1 MEISPNSKF
10 LATIQSN
17 AFQRLLTIKGKIN
30 PNRTS
35 QDFEAPIVR
44 PSIPKSPQS
53 ILTSTPN
60 SASNKPFSSAFLGIK
75 RFSIQPQSF
84 KKIEP
89 SISVF
94 DEKGPEFDKKRQ
106 SLKIDI
112 EKLSTNI
119 KNLQN
124 DIGPRS
130 QTPSLSKVTCPS
142 PLCLESEN
150 SSPETEILDIKSP
163 DIENEI
169 SGDNK
174 SSTIMTYGLQNTTV
188 DYGKCTNT
196 EFLYRQLDIER
207 KNARYFEEVY
217 NKEVC
222 YTRGLEKDL
231 ESARSEIE
239 VLKSSSEIQKIRLL
253 NEIKTL
259 KTQNLDLTS
268 QLRHHQ
274 LDSIQY
280 NYNTLLKKSATK
292 ISEHALEEM
301 EKSDLLDQ
309 FYTIKKECSQLS
321 KQLLYKA
328 DELFEKSTEIKQLN
342 NQKSEMYKELNQLKE
357 QTTEMCYLKEHVA
370 YLLNLIQT
378 MRIELTNLAEK
389 YKEGMKMKE
398 GSNSDEFINRINN
411 IANKAKTEVEC
422 ITDRSKSSQPFKWIN
437 DKNKSNL
444 IQTIKKSIFE
454 FIKT

>member
-1 MEISPNSKF
+1 MEIDPNLKF

-17 AFQRLLTIKGKIN
+17 AFQRLLTIKSKIN

-35 QDFEAPIVR
+35 QEIEVPIVK

-53 ILTSTPN
+53 TLNNAPCFT
-60 SASNKPFSSAFLGIK
+60 SNKAFSSAFLGI
-75 RFSIQPQSF
+75 RRISVQPQFANS
-84 KKIEP
+84 IERAN
-89 SISVF
+89 SII
-94 DEKGPEFDKKRQ
+94 DEKYLEPDKKRQ

-112 EKLSTNI
+112 EKLSNNI
-119 KNLQN
+119 KSLQN

-150 SSPETEILDIKSP
+150 SSPETEILDTKSP
-163 DIENEI
+163 ENENEI
-169 SGDNK
+169 HGDK
-174 SSTIMTYGLQNTTV
+174 SLTTMSHLIQNSSV
-188 DYGKCTNT
+188 DRGKCTNT
-196 EFLYRQLDIER
+196 EFLYKQLDIER
-207 KNARYFEEVY
+207 KNAKYFEEVY

-222 YTRGLEKDL
+222 YSKNLEKDL
-231 ESARSEIE
+231 ESALSEIE
-239 VLKSSSEIQKIRLL
+239 VLKSSSDIQKTRLL

-274 LDSIQY
+274 LDSLQY

-301 EKSDLLDQ
+301 EKSDLLDK
-309 FYTIKKECSQLS
+309 FYSIKKECSHLS
-321 KQLLYKA
+321 KQLLHKA

-357 QTTEMCYLKEHVA
+357 QATEMCYLKEHVA

-389 YKEGMKMKE
+389 YKEGMKLKE
-398 GSNSDEFINRINN
+398 GSNSEEFINRINN

-422 ITDRSKSSQPFKWIN
+422 ITDRSKNSQPFKWIN
-437 DKNKSNL
+437 DKNKSSL
-444 IQTIKKSIFE
+444 IQTIKKSIFD